1 MKLMPRSG
9 EKTRPSGPRGH
20 SEVYFGSSRDFW
32 WNADY
37 LELTARRLN
46 WGERRRVLEVG
57 CGTGHWTRALVRF
70 LAPGASVTCVDRDPK
85 WSDPAQEWVKSLNAS
100 GAKVAVVGADAC
112 SLPFPDG
119 AFDFVTC
126 QTLLLHV
133 SEPGRAL
140 AEMVRVLEPGGLL
153 LCVEPDNFAPY
164 IAGETSLSRTNT
176 LDEETAS
183 YRFAAAQARGRIAR
197 GVGNYSI
204 GGRLPG
210 MFSALGL
217 NEISV
222 RLSDRTLPLFPPYSG
237 PQQSAFLADIARW
250 HESSADFDREEVRK
264 NFLAGGGSAAEFDSL
279 WAQDLAR
286 RKRFFDSVANRTYD
300 EAGGSL
306 FYVVSG
312 IKPEQ
317 VP

>member
-1 MKLMPRSG
+1 MPDSG
-9 EKTRPSGPRGH
+9 EKTRLSGARGH

-46 WGERRRVLEVG
+46 WAGRRRVLEVG
-57 CGTGHWTRALVRF
+57 SGMGHWTRALVRF
-70 LAPGASVTCVDRDPK
+70 VAPGATVTCVDRDPK
-85 WSDPAQEWVKSLNAS
+85 WADPSQEWVKGLNAA
-100 GAKVAVVGADAC
+100 GAEITMVRADAC
-112 SLPFPDG
+112 SLPFPEG

-126 QTLLLHV
+126 QTLLLHL

-153 LCVEPDNFAPY
+153 LCVEPDNFAPVV
-164 IAGETSLSRTNT
+164 ASETSLSRNNT
-176 LDEETAS
+176 LDEETSA
-183 YRFAAAQARGRIAR
+183 YRFAAAQSRGRIAR

-210 MFSALGL
+210 LFSTLGL
-217 NEISV
+217 KDISV
-222 RLSDRTLPLFPPYSG
+222 RQSDRTFPLFPPYSS
-237 PQQSAFLADIARW
+237 PVQSAFLADIARW
-250 HESSADFDREEVRK
+250 YETSADFDREEVRK
-264 NFLAGGGSAAEFDSL
+264 NFLAGGGEAAEFDPL

-286 RKRFFDSVANRTYD
+286 RKRFLDSVANRTYD

-312 IKPEQ
+312 IKPGQ
-317 VP
+317 AT